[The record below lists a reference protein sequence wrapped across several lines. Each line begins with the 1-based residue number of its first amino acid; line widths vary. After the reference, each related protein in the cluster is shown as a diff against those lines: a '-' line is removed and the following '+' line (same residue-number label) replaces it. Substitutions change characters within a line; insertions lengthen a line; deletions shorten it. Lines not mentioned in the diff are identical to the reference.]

1 VVLLLP
7 ESLTPERRRQDG
19 PAAIIRTYLR
29 LLRDRH
35 FLGHTLAAVLPLAGM
50 FAYIGSSPFVY
61 MELFGVSPQ
70 HYGLF
75 FGANA
80 LGIMIAAQTVARTAK
95 RIAPAVLLRAALAW
109 MALAGLA
116 LLGVAATGLGGFP
129 ALAALVFAFVGGI
142 GAVMPL
148 ATTLAMGPQGR
159 HAGSASAL
167 IGTLQFGGGAVAGAL
182 IGLLHNGT
190 AVPMAA
196 VIAACGVGGLVALRA
211 LVR

>member
-1 VVLLLP
+1 
-7 ESLTPERRRQDG
+7 
-19 PAAIIRTYLR
+19 
-29 LLRDRH
+29 
-35 FLGHTLAAVLPLAGM
+35 M
-50 FAYIGSSPFVY
+50 
-61 MELFGVSPQ
+61 
-70 HYGLF
+70 
-75 FGANA
+75 
-80 LGIMIAAQTVARTAK
+80 
-95 RIAPAVLLRAALAW
+95 LRAALAW

-129 ALAALVFAFVGGI
+129 ALAALVFAFVAGI

-182 IGLLHNGT
+182 VGLLHNGT

-196 VIAACGVGGLVALRA
+196 VIAACGIGGLVALRA